1 MNEILFLIL
10 AWLPIP
16 VEATF
21 LIILFKMVIKKIGES
36 VSLPEKQLKTTQ
48 KLEGQVASLSRSISE
63 LVEINEQLH
72 KDNVELKM
80 QLRGF
85 KRYGEEQVKKN

>member
-21 LIILFKMVIKKIGES
+21 LIILFKMVIKKVGES
-36 VSLPEKQLKTTQ
+36 VSLPEKQLKAT
-48 KLEGQVASLSRSISE
+48 KRLEEQGASLFREITQ
-63 LVEINEQLH
+63 LKEINEQLH